1 MDNRTAVRQ
10 LDPSVREEI
19 CTRLVKLQFFIKEN
33 MGGDCELRISRD
45 GEILWKVMGWPPPG
59 LASRS

>member
-19 CTRLVKLQFFIKEN
+19 YTRAIKLQFFIKEN

-45 GEILWKVMGWPPPG
+45 GEILWKVMG
-59 LASRS
+59 